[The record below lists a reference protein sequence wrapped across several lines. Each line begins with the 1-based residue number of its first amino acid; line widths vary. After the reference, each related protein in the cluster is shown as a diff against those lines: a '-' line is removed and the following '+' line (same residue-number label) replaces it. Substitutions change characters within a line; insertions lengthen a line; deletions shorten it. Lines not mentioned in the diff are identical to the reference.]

1 MRKADLVTGAGL
13 ALGAV
18 AFSAAALKYYA
29 WWGDSGPGPAFLPFW
44 LGAVMVVLA
53 SSLAIRSIR
62 EKSAETAWLPTGKP
76 AQRVLVIIGAT
87 LALFVLLKAVG
98 MVAATALYLA
108 FLMRYLERKP
118 WWMVAV
124 VSAGAA
130 AFNWLVFAHYLHVP
144 FPEAW
149 LWTF

>member
-18 AFSAAALKYYA
+18 AFSAGALKYYA
-29 WWGDSGPGPAFLPFW
+29 WWGDSGPGPAFVPFW
-44 LGAVMVVLA
+44 LGLVMVVLGGA
-53 SSLAIRSIR
+53 LFFRSFKAR
-62 EKSAETAWLPTGKP
+62 EIEWLPRGK
-76 AQRVLVIIGAT
+76 AAERVLVLIGAT
-87 LALFVLLKAVG
+87 LGLFVLLKVVG
-98 MVAATALYLA
+98 MEVATALYLA

-118 WWMVAV
+118 WWLVAV

-130 AFNWLVFAHYLHVP
+130 GFNWLVFAHWLHVP